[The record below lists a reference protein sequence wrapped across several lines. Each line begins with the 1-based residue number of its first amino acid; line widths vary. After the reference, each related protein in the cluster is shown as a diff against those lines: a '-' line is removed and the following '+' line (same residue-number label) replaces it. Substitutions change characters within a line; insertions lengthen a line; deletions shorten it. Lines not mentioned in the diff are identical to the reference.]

1 MMTLQEIRTV
11 SRVLGENDGSVFTA
25 KDRKSGLAVAP
36 WYQLTVLTSQE
47 KHSSPGVNRAV
58 NPDSVFPILPRLLN

>member
-1 MMTLQEIRTV
+1 MMRLQGIRTV
-11 SRVLGENDGSVFTA
+11 SRVLGENGSVFRA

-47 KHSSPGVNRAV
+47 KQSSPGVNRAV
-58 NPDSVFPILPRLLN
+58 NPDSVFPILPQLLN